1 MFEPSKRVGHCS
13 DLSFYLSLKV
23 KTLVVYPFFGIDSEV
38 YPSGTGQVDFS
49 PQFFLPRRA
58 FGWRPSGR
66 LWRAGRRRA
75 TLGAL
80 TSTASEEELQ
90 LGKGQPFLENT
101 LCSGS
106 TNLHFFWHHF
116 EKCMY
121 FSHFCQWITHE
132 WVRMTPSLACWLLI
146 FDICRGCFACG
157 KNITIWCIQAW
168 RTNFDQLFFVDVS
181 TPRTQHVQL
190 G

>member
-121 FSHFCQWITHE
+121 FSHFCQ
-132 WVRMTPSLACWLLI
+132 
-146 FDICRGCFACG
+146 
-157 KNITIWCIQAW
+157 
-168 RTNFDQLFFVDVS
+168 
-181 TPRTQHVQL
+181 
-190 G
+190 